1 MIQIMY
7 YITRNN
13 ELIFATGYNFNTK
26 EEAQKVLVDTYED
39 IKNKINIKD
48 IKLTEKE
55 LIFTDIAE
63 GEPNEIHNFIMG
75 GNLK

>member
-1 MIQIMY
+1 MIHIMY

-13 ELIFATGYNFNTK
+13 ELIFATGHTFDTK
-26 EEAQKVLVDTYED
+26 EEAQKTLADTYED
-39 IKNKINIKD
+39 IKDKINIKD

-55 LIFTDIAE
+55 LIFTVTTE
-63 GEPNEIHNFIMG
+63 GEPDEIHNFIMG